1 MSGGRRPVF
10 LERQVYRRRR
20 LMDGARILP
29 VAGLVALLLPVL
41 WAGSGEATTAREAI
55 YLFGIWFLLI
65 LAAFLLSRPLRETQ
79 LREAQ
84 AAPRGGERESHHDAI
99 GASITGPPEPDRA
112 SQSDPARNAGK
123 GGAADGR

>member
-1 MSGGRRPVF
+1 MSDGRRPVF

-29 VAGLVALLLPVL
+29 VAGLVAMLLPVL

-65 LAAFLLSRPLRETQ
+65 LAAFLLSRPLRE
-79 LREAQ
+79 AQ
-84 AAPRGGERESHHDAI
+84 GLARDGENQSHHDAI

-112 SQSDPARNAGK
+112 SQSGPARNGGK
-123 GGAADGR
+123 GGASDGR

>member
-29 VAGLVALLLPVL
+29 VAGLVAMLLPVL

-65 LAAFLLSRPLRETQ
+65 LAAFLLSRPLREAQ

-84 AAPRGGERESHHDAI
+84 GLARDSENEAHQYAI

-112 SQSDPARNAGK
+112 AQSGPARDAGK
-123 GGAADGR
+123 GDAADGR